1 MDKALKRWMVSVSA
15 ATVVVLTLML
25 VSLWVFG
32 AFDVEQL
39 HYTQSLR
46 LLGED
51 ERRDLAEELGEP
63 GTGQR
68 PSLPP
73 LEEIPPLDIPRHR
86 RSGFVQVEF
95 SVDGDGRV
103 TQAEVVRA
111 APAGYYEEQALAI
124 LRSRRFED
132 LAPGE
137 TGTEIIDFRIEPP
150 AGGD

>member
-1 MDKALKRWMVSVSA
+1 MDKAFKRWMMSVSA

-32 AFDVEQL
+32 AFDVEKL

-51 ERRDLAEELGEP
+51 ERRDLAEELGESRA
-63 GTGQR
+63 GQR

-73 LEEIPPLDIPRHR
+73 LEEIPPLEIPRHR

-95 SVDGDGRV
+95 SVDADGRV

-124 LRSRRFED
+124 LRSRRFDD

-137 TGTEIIDFRIEPP
+137 TSTEIIDFRIEPP